1 MKTFLKILFDLVF
14 RLTIIIGVVIGYEV
28 GSHLDGTLE
37 TIVLFGTGFIA
48 SFLIGLYGKWY
59 DKYINLFNQ

>member
-1 MKTFLKILFDLVF
+1 MTKTLLDITF
-14 RLTIIIGVVIGYEV
+14 RVVIIMVAIIGYEV

-48 SFLIGLYGKWY
+48 SFLIGLYGEWY
-59 DKYINLFNQ
+59 DKYFNLFNQ